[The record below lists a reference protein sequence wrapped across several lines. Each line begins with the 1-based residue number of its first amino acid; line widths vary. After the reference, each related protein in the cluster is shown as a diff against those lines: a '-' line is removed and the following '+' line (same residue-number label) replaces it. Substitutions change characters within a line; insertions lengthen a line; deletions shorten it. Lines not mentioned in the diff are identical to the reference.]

1 MSSRQNLVQIDI
13 KNHVND
19 LIWNLSNGL
28 MITSDEKKG
37 HSSILLDVYFEHD
50 SSLLNLAL

>member
-13 KNHVND
+13 KNHVSD

-50 SSLLNLAL
+50 SPLLNLAL